1 MQDPGGT
8 PPPNQ
13 PVVLVVEDDPA
24 IAALL
29 LYNLQDAGFAVIE
42 AADGQD
48 ALDRFAAAPPRIIV
62 LDWLLPSLS
71 GIEVT
76 RRIRQ
81 HPAGHSVP
89 IVMVSARGREEDA
102 VHPLSAGVDDFVTKP
117 FTFANLL
124 ARMRGL
130 LRRADGAVPH
140 EQISFSD
147 IVMDLTTRRVRRGG
161 QPVHMSPTEFKLLH
175 FLMRHPGRV
184 FSRAEVLDAVW
195 GRAVEIQHRTLDVH
209 IGRLRHALARPNA
222 TELIQNVRGTG
233 YALDETSA

>member
-1 MQDPGGT
+1 MIDE
-8 PPPNQ
+8 N
-13 PVVLVVEDDPA
+13 A
-24 IAALL
+24 IRARYAAIK
-29 LYNLQDAGFAVIE
+29 NR
-42 AADGQD
+42 
-48 ALDRFAAAPPRIIV
+48 LD
-62 LDWLLPSLS
+62 
-71 GIEVT
+71 E
-76 RRIRQ
+76 
-81 HPAGHSVP
+81 
-89 IVMVSARGREEDA
+89 RGRRLFVAAEKA
-102 VHPLSAGVDDFVTKP
+102 DFVTKP

-147 IVMDLTTRRVRRGG
+147 IVMDLKTRRVRRGG

-195 GRAVEIQHRTLDVH
+195 GRTVEIQHRTLDVH

>member
-102 VHPLSAGVDDFVTKP
+102 VHPLSAGVDDFVTKYKQR
-117 FTFANLL
+117 LQS
-124 ARMRGL
+124 
-130 LRRADGAVPH
+130 VP
-140 EQISFSD
+140 
-147 IVMDLTTRRVRRGG
+147 
-161 QPVHMSPTEFKLLH
+161 LH
-175 FLMRHPGRV
+175 RLMR
-184 FSRAEVLDAVW
+184 S
-195 GRAVEIQHRTLDVH
+195 
-209 IGRLRHALARPNA
+209 
-222 TELIQNVRGTG
+222 
-233 YALDETSA
+233 S